1 MPRALIRFILR
12 TWFWWALGT
21 SVVLLAIVHGAQTF
35 GGLEPCHL
43 CLQQR
48 EVYWVAIPIAMAGLI
63 VGRVTPLARFDFL
76 FGWLLAI
83 TFLIGAG
90 IAVRHAGAEWKWW
103 PAPETCS
110 GGGKVT
116 AAEITRLLQ
125 GARFA
130 PPRCDVAAWRFLG
143 LSMAGWNALISLKL
157 AGWSLAFAVWRAP
170 TRSVA

>member
-1 MPRALIRFILR
+1 VPRTLINFTPRSWL
-12 TWFWWALGT
+12 WLALGT
-21 SVVLLAIVHGAQTF
+21 SIAMLAIAHAFQTF

-48 EVYWVAIPIAMAGLI
+48 DVYWIAIPIAAAGLL
-63 VGRVTPLARFDFL
+63 VGRIPALGKYDFI

-83 TFLIGAG
+83 TFLIGTG

-116 AAEITRLLQ
+116 AADIAKLLR
-125 GARFA
+125 GAKFA

-157 AGWSLAFAVWRAP
+157 TGWSIAFGVWRAR
-170 TRSVA
+170 TRAAV